1 MRACTYIAFAL
12 VFVMAF
18 LFNALAGAAETFTVT
33 VPAGTEVAMQDP
45 DAVIPFTVTN
55 SASSTKDI
63 RELTFRIDD
72 TKYNFSSAT
81 VPPSGWCIKEIDD
94 DRITFALTQGSGACS
109 SGTSASELDPG
120 ESAVFNIVLLPLA
133 ASTDVAGDTLAS
145 VAVDTQGG
153 FAVSGSLPT
162 WTKRSFEATLVATP
176 ESLGVGGA
184 ITLTMQVT
192 NRSTATQSNIS
203 STPAPPTPSSASATL
218 SEGPYYGSTALDGNH
233 SASATVITVASTSG
247 FTSPGTIRVDSEDI
261 CYTGKTATTF
271 TGVTRGCNSTTAVA
285 HTTGAVV
292 YAKTQYPLS
301 PGQSGVIIWLY
312 GATSTGTVYFST
324 RATNSGSTANSVLL
338 NSNTVLIGN
347 FTASLS
353 VTPGSVITGQ
363 QVTVEM
369 EVKNNGTS
377 ALINVAPS
385 ALTPCAGGATETLS
399 SGPKPSSISSLAS
412 GSTGVFS
419 WTYTIT
425 GSLGQAYCLSGYGT
439 ATGGAITNT
448 ATSNS
453 GVISQYSAT
462 VSPSVVAS
470 GATSQT
476 LTWSVYN
483 GGACTLKK
491 IEVSFPGGGG
501 NWTCS
506 SAGPPAGWSGACGG
520 TKVTFESSSSA
531 NDIPSGGTKTFSIT
545 YSTTE
550 TVTSDKVVAFSV
562 NPVPRGGCGGS
573 EAEIGTYVTVT
584 AYGLSLA
591 HSPTGPIYADGSASY
606 TVTATLISGGS
617 PVAGKTVTFST
628 TSGTLSPA
636 TAVTD
641 ANGEATV
648 TLIAPNSTT
657 DTTATVTA
665 SYLNSSGTD
674 TVSFTGWNIANIQYW
689 GSLSPASASCG
700 STVSFTMVLK
710 NISATTSMDI
720 NTGSYFAFN
729 DSSAGGSTVYQAY
742 LNSAVTLVGG
752 ATQTFVFGSP
762 TSSGGGGGVVI
773 PSSFLAGT
781 YSPTLNSTPPPASGL
796 FLTDGGTN
804 DQYRTVTD
812 TVTLSGNCGVVNVNI
827 IEWHEFR

>member
-1 MRACTYIAFAL
+1 
-12 VFVMAF
+12 
-18 LFNALAGAAETFTVT
+18 
-33 VPAGTEVAMQDP
+33 
-45 DAVIPFTVTN
+45 
-55 SASSTKDI
+55 
-63 RELTFRIDD
+63 
-72 TKYNFSSAT
+72 
-81 VPPSGWCIKEIDD
+81 GWCIREAEP
-94 DRITFALTQGSGACS
+94 DRITFALMQGSGACS
-109 SGTSASELDPG
+109 NGSSASQLAPG
-120 ESAVFNIVLLPLA
+120 GSLVFNITMLSLA
-133 ASTDVAGDTLAS
+133 ASADVAGDTLTS
-145 VAVDTQGG
+145 VTVDTQGG
-153 FAVSGSLPT
+153 FSRSGALPT
-162 WTKRSFEATLVATP
+162 WTRRSFEPTLVATP
-176 ESLGVGGA
+176 ESLGVGGT

-192 NRSTATQSNIS
+192 NRSTATQSNIT
-203 STPAPPTPSSASATL
+203 STPTPPTPSSAIATL

-233 SASATVITVASTSG
+233 SASATVITVASTTG
-247 FTSPGTIRVDSEDI
+247 FTSPGAIRIDSEDI
-261 CYTGKTATTF
+261 CYTGMTATTF
-271 TGVTRGCNSTTAVA
+271 TGVTRGCNLTTAAA

-292 YAKTQYPLS
+292 YAKTQYSLTA
-301 PGQSGVIIWLY
+301 GQTGVIIWLY
-312 GATSTGTVYFST
+312 SVTSTGTVYFTT

-347 FTASLS
+347 FTASIT
-353 VTPGSVITGQ
+353 VTPESVITGQ
-363 QVTVEM
+363 SVTVEM
-369 EVKNNGTS
+369 EVKNNGAS
-377 ALINVAPS
+377 ALINLAPS
-385 ALTPCAGGATETLS
+385 ALTQCAGGATETLL
-399 SGPKPSSISSLAS
+399 SGPSPSSISSLGS

-425 GSLGQAYCLSGYGT
+425 GSIGQAYCLSGYGT
-439 ATGGAITNT
+439 ASGGATTNT

-453 GVISQYSAT
+453 GAISQYSAT
-462 VSPSVVAS
+462 VAPSVIAS
-470 GATSQT
+470 GTANKT

-491 IEVSFPGGGG
+491 IEISFPGGGG

-506 SAGPPAGWSGACGG
+506 SVGPPAGWTSSCNAD
-520 TKVTFESSSSA
+520 KVSFKSSSSA
-531 NDIPSGGTKTFSIT
+531 NDIPSGGTKSFSIT

-550 TVTSDKVVAFSV
+550 TVISDKVVAF
-562 NPVPRGGCGGS
+562 PVIPSPRSGCNGS

-591 HSPTGPIYADGSASY
+591 HSPIGPVYADGSATY
-606 TVTATLISGGS
+606 TMTATLVSGAT

-648 TLIAPNSTT
+648 ALIAPNSTT

-674 TVSFTGWNIANIQYW
+674 IVSFTGWNKANIQYW

-710 NISATTSMDI
+710 NISATTSMTP
-720 NTGSYFAFN
+720 NTASYFAFN
-729 DSSAGGSTVYQAY
+729 DSSAGGSNVFQAY
-742 LNSAVTLVGG
+742 LNSAVTLSAG
-752 ATQTFVFGSP
+752 ATQTLVFGSP
-762 TSSGGGGGVVI
+762 TSSGGGGGVAI
-773 PSSFLAGT
+773 PSSFLTGT
-781 YSPTLNSTPPPASGL
+781 YSPTLNSAPPPASGL

-812 TVTLSGNCGVVNVNI
+812 TVTISGDCGAVNVYI